1 METTASIEYNKFYI
15 DNQFLFA
22 IKYVR
27 KWLFAKEKYQ
37 IIDAFGKVLLFFYIK
52 HGLGFSKIIFVENNL
67 SLSYEFIQ
75 NKNCFYWKYKGHNY
89 YIKQP
94 FSLSYKIEFYKD
106 NELIGSSLKNSFWK
120 SYFDQVNFSFLN
132 FITDEEI
139 ELYLILYA
147 IHYAYFGIGD

>member
-27 KWLFAKEKYQ
+27 KWLFAKEKCQ
-37 IIDAFGKVLLFFYIK
+37 IIDAFDKVQLFFYVK
-52 HGLGFSKIIFVENNL
+52 HGLGFSKIVFVENNL
-67 SLSYEFIQ
+67 SLSYEFVQ
-75 NKNCFYWKYKGHNY
+75 NKNSFYWKYNGHNY

-94 FSLSYKIEFYKD
+94 FSFSYKIEFYKD

-139 ELYLILYA
+139 ELYLILYT
-147 IHYAYFGIGD
+147 IHYVYFGIGD

>member
-1 METTASIEYNKFYI
+1 MEKIALYKYGEFYL
-15 DNQFLFA
+15 NNHFLFETS
-22 IKYVR
+22 VLR
-27 KWLFAKEKYQ
+27 KWFVKDKYQ
-37 IIDAFGKVLLFFYIK
+37 IIDAFGKVQLFFYFK
-52 HGLGFSKIIFVENNL
+52 NGLRFSEILFVENNL
-67 SLSYEFIQ
+67 SFSYEFVQ
-75 NKNCFYWKYKGHNY
+75 KKNSFYWIYNGHKY

-94 FSLSYKIEFYKD
+94 FSFSYKIEFYRD

-120 SYFDQVNFSFLN
+120 SYFDQISFSFLN

>member
-1 METTASIEYNKFYI
+1 MEKIALYKYGKFYLN
-15 DNQFLFA
+15 NQFLFETNVV
-22 IKYVR
+22 KKWFVR
-27 KWLFAKEKYQ
+27 EKYQ
-37 IIDAFGKVLLFFYIK
+37 IIDAFGKVQFFFYIK
-52 HGLGFSKIIFVENNL
+52 HGFGFNKIVFVENNL
-67 SLSYEFIQ
+67 SILYEFVQ
-75 NKNCFYWKYKGHNY
+75 KKNSFYWIYNGHKY

-94 FSLSYKIEFYKD
+94 FSFSYKIEFYRD

-120 SYFDQVNFSFLN
+120 SYFDQISFSFLN